1 MKTQA
6 LGWLTAAVLAAGL
19 NASYHDGGLE
29 WAHRVAD
36 RVEHSSAAVLALAS
50 GHAGQFLAEARLV
63 SDQMIAEQRIAEPMI
78 VEPAETPSCRWATA
92 IARAQAKMARAQN
105 GFAKFN
111 AMSDIM
117 SAREQ
122 VRLDRMQANQARFEA
137 RIEAQT
143 AHLQERMAGFNPVV
157 LKTIEIPT
165 HCQRIRINVPQTPTI
180 HIPAPAID
188 VNVSTDPI

>member
-6 LGWLTAAVLAAGL
+6 LGWLMAAVLAAGL

-50 GHAGQFLAEARLV
+50 GHASQFLAEARLV
-63 SDQMIAEQRIAEPMI
+63 SDQIAEPVI
-78 VEPAETPSCRWATA
+78 AEPVESPSCHWATA

-105 GFAKFN
+105 RFAQFE
-111 AMSDIM
+111 AMSD
-117 SAREQ
+117 REQ
-122 VRLDRMQANQARFEA
+122 AHWARMEANRERFEA

-143 AHLQERMAGFNPVV
+143 AHLQERMAGFNPVM
-157 LKTIEIPT
+157 LKTLEIPT
-165 HCQRIRINVPQTPTI
+165 HCQRIRINIPQTPTI
-180 HIPAPAID
+180 HIPAPTID

>member
-6 LGWLTAAVLAAGL
+6 LGWLMAAVLAAGL

-63 SDQMIAEQRIAEPMI
+63 SEQMIAEQRIAEPT
-78 VEPAETPSCRWATA
+78 ETPSCHWATA

-105 GFAKFN
+105 RVAHFE
-111 AMSDIM
+111 AMSD
-117 SAREQ
+117 REQ
-122 VRLDRMQANQARFEA
+122 AHWDRMEANRERFEA

-143 AHLQERMAGFNPVV
+143 AHLQERIAGFNPVV

>member
-29 WAHRVAD
+29 WAHRMAD

-63 SDQMIAEQRIAEPMI
+63 SDQIAEPVI
-78 VEPAETPSCRWATA
+78 VEPVATPSCHWATA
-92 IARAQAKMARAQN
+92 VARAQAKMARAQSK
-105 GFAKFN
+105 FAQVES
-111 AMSDIM
+111 MSD
-117 SAREQ
+117 REQ
-122 VRLDRMQANQARFEA
+122 AHWARMEANRERFEA

-157 LKTIEIPT
+157 LKTLEIPT

-180 HIPAPAID
+180 HIPTPAID